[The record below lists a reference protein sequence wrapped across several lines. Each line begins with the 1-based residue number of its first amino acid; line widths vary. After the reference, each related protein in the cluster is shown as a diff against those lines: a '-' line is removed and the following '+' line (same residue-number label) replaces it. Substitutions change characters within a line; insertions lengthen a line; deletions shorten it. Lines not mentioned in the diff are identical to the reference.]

1 MPWDHNDVEQW
12 VSATIEDGRIPHSPA
27 RMLLAAV
34 RSRSTLVA
42 LCPVCPDAT
51 IFADS
56 SLASTFFD
64 TFQQEV
70 KFDRLEVLIVR
81 SPCNT
86 HDDGQGGF
94 LSLEDRELFEQHAKH
109 FARFALKVTIL
120 KTGTT
125 SLQLHG
131 VTRQKLLASR
141 EQLCACCVVIASDGK
156 SIDIVRGKNPQ
167 LGASKKRVNVCVPCI

>member
-1 MPWDHNDVEQW
+1 MEQW
-12 VSATIEDGRIPHSPA
+12 VSATIEDGRIPHNPA

-64 TFQQEV
+64 TSQQEI

-81 SPCNT
+81 SPCST

-94 LSLEDRELFEQHAKH
+94 LSLEDRELFEEHAK
-109 FARFALKVTIL
+109 L
-120 KTGTT
+120 
-125 SLQLHG
+125 LQD
-131 VTRQKLLASR
+131 SR
-141 EQLCACCVVIASDGK
+141 
-156 SIDIVRGKNPQ
+156 
-167 LGASKKRVNVCVPCI
+167 